1 MSDEAHHALG
11 DVLGARRDGEPSA
24 ILRPVRVARGVV
36 DGAVAAPFLDDPE
49 LIVDCGLRT
58 EDGED
63 RLDDRQVHDLPAARR
78 VAGAQRD
85 EGRAGCCKS
94 RDAVR
99 EPEGRERRRP
109 VRLPSNVGEAA
120 HGLGQ
125 SPEPGTVP
133 VRAALSEACDAGED
147 QAGVY
152 LAEPLVAEV
161 PALEDLLSLGL
172 AQVQG
177 DRPLVAAEHLPP
189 QADSIFGVPVRP
201 RRVAPRVLDLQDLGP
216 EVPKHRRGERP
227 GEERGRVYD
236 LYAFERLPL
245 RQRPA
250 PLWISAPNR
259 PSIFAHAP
267 SRRKVL
273 TGSRTPAMFAA

>member
-1 MSDEAHHALG
+1 
-11 DVLGARRDGEPSA
+11 
-24 ILRPVRVARGVV
+24 
-36 DGAVAAPFLDDPE
+36 
-49 LIVDCGLRT
+49 
-58 EDGED
+58 
-63 RLDDRQVHDLPAARR
+63 
-78 VAGAQRD
+78 
-85 EGRAGCCKS
+85 
-94 RDAVR
+94 
-99 EPEGRERRRP
+99 
-109 VRLPSNVGEAA
+109 VGEAA

-125 SPEPGTVP
+125 SPEPGTVA

-161 PALEDLLSLGL
+161 PALEGAGPEALDHDVGVAGETLEDLLSVWL

-177 DRPLVAAEHLPP
+177 DGPLVATEHLPP
-189 QADSIFGVPVRP
+189 QADPVLAVAVRP
-201 RRVAPRVLDLQDLGP
+201 CGVAPRVLDLQNLGP

-227 GEERGRVYD
+227 GEERRRVYH

-250 PLWISAPNR
+250 PLWISTPNR